1 MSPLRRIAIA
11 LALLAVCA
19 AALDGEAAAQARHP
33 FAVGG
38 AEPAPAAASGVAGWI
53 LAKQAEFY
61 TALRDAMRAARD
73 DARAFWT
80 LAGVAFLYGVF
91 HAAGPG
97 HGKAVL
103 SSYVLANERALRRGV
118 AIAFAA
124 AALQGLVAFAIVGL
138 GAIALGATSQQMT
151 RAAGLIETAS
161 YGAILALGLWLVWK
175 KGAALRVA
183 WRGEAAAC
191 AECGDRFALRYAPAL
206 APAPGVSRFAASPV
220 APTPAASQALA
231 CGHIPSAA
239 ALSGELSWRAAA
251 TTVFAAGA
259 RPCSGAI
266 IVLVFSLA
274 QGVFWAGAGAVAAMA
289 LGTALTTA
297 AIAAF
302 AVLFKGAALRLAG
315 ADSARGALVL
325 RGLELAAACAVA
337 LLGLGLVTGA
347 LATPPGA

>member
-1 MSPLRRIAIA
+1 MSGRMRLLAG
-11 LALLAVCA
+11 LALLALA
-19 AALDGEAAAQARHP
+19 ALALDGEAAAQARHP

-38 AEPAPAAASGVAGWI
+38 AEPAPAAAGGLSGWI

-61 TALRDAMRAARD
+61 AALRGAVRAARA
-73 DARAFWT
+73 DAGAFGA
-80 LAGVAFLYGVF
+80 LAGVAFLYGAF

-103 SSYVLANERALRRGV
+103 SSYMLANERALRRGV

-138 GAIALGATSQQMT
+138 GAIALGATSAQMT

-161 YGAILALGLWLVWK
+161 YAAILALGLFLVWK
-175 KGAALRVA
+175 KGAALRAA
-183 WRGEAAAC
+183 WRGDAAAC
-191 AECGDRFALRYAPAL
+191 AECGDRFALRYAPAV
-206 APAPGVSRFAASPV
+206 APAPGASRFAAT
-220 APTPAASQALA
+220 AAPAAAAPDALA
-231 CGHIPSAA
+231 CGHIPAAA
-239 ALSGELSWRAAA
+239 ALAGELSWRAAA

-266 IVLVFSLA
+266 IVLVFALA

-289 LGTALTTA
+289 LGTALTTS

-315 ADSARGALVL
+315 GESGRGALVL